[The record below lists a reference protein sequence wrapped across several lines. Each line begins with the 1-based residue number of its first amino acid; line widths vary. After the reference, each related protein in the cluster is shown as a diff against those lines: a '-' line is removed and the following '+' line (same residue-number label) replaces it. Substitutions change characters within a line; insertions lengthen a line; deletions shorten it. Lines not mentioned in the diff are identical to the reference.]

1 MMGNENVAM
10 LARARQNHLAEYLRA
25 HDNVIQGGS
34 VKNAYITL
42 RTARQ
47 LEIERRDH
55 EDEDAYFDND
65 SDDDS
70 E

>member
-10 LARARQNHLAEYLRA
+10 LARARQNHLSEYLRA
-25 HDNVIQGGS
+25 HDNVIDGGS
-34 VKNAYITL
+34 VKEAYIQL
-42 RTARQ
+42 RNSRQ

-55 EDEDAYFDND
+55 EDEDMYFDAED
-65 SDDDS
+65 A